1 MCRPP
6 TVRGNSNPA
15 ERAMTDILMILLGCG
30 GIAGM
35 IAYAWLC
42 ERV

>member
-1 MCRPP
+1 
-6 TVRGNSNPA
+6 
-15 ERAMTDILMILLGCG
+15 MTDILLIVLGGG
-30 GIAGM
+30 GIAAM

>member
-1 MCRPP
+1 ME
-6 TVRGNSNPA
+6 SD
-15 ERAMTDILMILLGCG
+15 MLDILMPLLGAG
-30 GIAGM
+30 GIAAM